1 MNVHKV
7 GYWTVKVANKY
18 MILVSG
24 EITQRIPLP
33 VTAKTVNLDDSLG
46 TKIRYRNP
54 ETVLETFSSVSILAI
69 FDPRFD
75 RLDLVEPTTNDWME
89 FFITMI
95 SDNETAQQAKEYL
108 IKLKDRLN
116 AQAEVLSKIVDNLPK
131 NGIFTKSLKTLFGID
146 WKGSILEVWR
156 AYGNAFPEKSLMIKE
171 KTPEMIKVWI
181 KNWLTT
187 NPQPETTVRS
197 EEVRNGQ

>member
-1 MNVHKV
+1 MKVHKV
-7 GYWTVKVANKY
+7 GYWTIKVANKH

-24 EITQRIPLP
+24 EITQKIPLP
-33 VTAKTVNLDDSLG
+33 VTAKLVNLDESLG
-46 TKIRYRNP
+46 TKIRFRSP
-54 ETVLETFSSVSILAI
+54 EMFFEAFSSTSILAI
-69 FDPRFD
+69 YNPRFD

-95 SDNETAQQAKEYL
+95 TDNETIQQAKDYL
-108 IKLKDRLN
+108 KKLKERLT
-116 AQAEVLSKIVDNLPK
+116 AQGEVLSKIVDNLPK

-156 AYGNAFPEKSLMIKE
+156 AYGNAFPEKSLMIQE
-171 KTPEMIKVWI
+171 KTPKMIKVWI

-187 NPQPETTVRS
+187 NPQTVTAVRS
-197 EEVRNGQ
+197 EEVRSEQ